1 MSVKVENLEKNMAK
15 LTVEVDNAEFLKAID
30 VAYKKNRNK
39 FNLPGFRKGKAP
51 KEMIMKMYGP
61 QVFFEDAL
69 NEILDKTYPEAA
81 KESGLEIV
89 SRPEIGVEQIGMDQN
104 VIYTATVAVK
114 PEVTLG
120 EYKGVTVEKAETT
133 VSAKEV
139 NEKLAAELEKNARV
153 VEVEREIKKDDIA
166 NIDFVG
172 SVDGVE
178 FEGGKG
184 EDYPLTIGSGTFI
197 PGFEDQLIGAKKGEK
212 LEVNVTFPESY
223 PNNPDLAGKPAVFDV
238 TVNKVSTMPEL
249 TDQWVKEHAEDMGSK
264 ASDVASFRVEQQ
276 ALLQAQVDYQY
287 NNTIQQDA
295 LQQIVDTSEITV
307 SDAMQK
313 YAEDYV
319 ISQEVSTAK
328 QYGHGL
334 ADMLNMY
341 GMSVDDFKEEIS
353 SYATDYAKQR
363 MVVAAIANEQGIKSS
378 DQLIDELAV
387 ELSGLAG
394 KELNKIQLIEQYGGD
409 AVKDEAVNK
418 AVLDYVQTQVKV
430 VETTETSAAA
440 TEAAAE
446 TTVADET
453 TAEAAEETTAA
464 QG

>member
-1 MSVKVENLEKNMAK
+1 MKKNRLILTAAVAVSVMALAACGSSNKTPEATTAAAEATEASASDTATASQLSADDPEIQALEATEVPELPKFSDMGTVKLCDLTGITVETSPK
-15 LTVEVDNAEFLKAID
+15 LTVDEDMVNSQID
-30 VAYKKNRNK
+30 YLRKNY
-39 FNLPGFRKGKAP
+39 LT
-51 KEMIMKMYGP
+51 ET
-61 QVFFEDAL
+61 ED
-69 NEILDKTYPEAA
+69 AA
-81 KESGLEIV
+81 KEG
-89 SRPEIGVEQIGMDQN
+89 D
-104 VIYTATVAVK
+104 TV
-114 PEVTLG
+114 
-120 EYKGVTVEKAETT
+120 
-133 VSAKEV
+133 
-139 NEKLAAELEKNARV
+139 
-153 VEVEREIKKDDIA
+153 

-172 SVDGVE
+172 KMNGEAFDG
-178 FEGGKG
+178 
-184 EDYPLTIGSGTFI
+184 GSGTGYDLVLGSGSFI
-197 PGFEDQLIGAKKGEK
+197 DGFEDQLIGAKKGEK

-328 QYGHGL
+328 QYGSSL

-440 TEAAAE
+440 TEAVAE

-453 TAEAAEETTAA
+453 TAEAAEETSAA

>member
-1 MSVKVENLEKNMAK
+1 MKKNRLILTAAVAVSVMALAACGSSNKTPEATTAAAEATEASASDTATASELSADDPEIQALEATEVPELPKLSDMGTVKLCDLTGITVETSPK
-15 LTVEVDNAEFLKAID
+15 LTVDEDMVNSQID
-30 VAYKKNRNK
+30 YLRKNY
-39 FNLPGFRKGKAP
+39 LT
-51 KEMIMKMYGP
+51 ET
-61 QVFFEDAL
+61 ED
-69 NEILDKTYPEAA
+69 AA
-81 KESGLEIV
+81 KEG
-89 SRPEIGVEQIGMDQN
+89 D
-104 VIYTATVAVK
+104 TV
-114 PEVTLG
+114 
-120 EYKGVTVEKAETT
+120 
-133 VSAKEV
+133 
-139 NEKLAAELEKNARV
+139 
-153 VEVEREIKKDDIA
+153 

-172 SVDGVE
+172 KMDGE
-178 FEGGKG
+178 AFDG
-184 EDYPLTIGSGTFI
+184 GSGTSYDLVLGSGSFI
-197 PGFEDQLIGAKKGEK
+197 DGFEDQLIGAKKGEK

-223 PNNPDLAGKPAVFDV
+223 PKNPDLAGKPAVFDV

-249 TDQWVKEHAEDMGSK
+249 TDQWVKDNAEDMGSK

-307 SDAMQK
+307 SDEMQK

-328 QYGHGL
+328 QYGYGL

-341 GMSVDDFKEEIS
+341 GMSVDDFKTEIAG
-353 SYATDYAKQR
+353 YATDYAKQR

-378 DQLIDELAV
+378 DTLIDELAA

-394 KELNKIQLIEQYGGD
+394 KEMNKIQLIEQYGGD
-409 AVKDEAVNK
+409 AVKEEAVNK

-440 TEAAAE
+440 TEAAEAE

-453 TAEAAEETTAA
+453 TEAAEETSAA

>member
-1 MSVKVENLEKNMAK
+1 MKKNRLILTAAVAVSVMALAACGSSNKTPEATTAAAAEATDASASDTATASQLSADDPEIQALEATEVPELPKFSDMGKVTLCDLTGITVETSPK
-15 LTVEVDNAEFLKAID
+15 LTVDEDMVNSQID
-30 VAYKKNRNK
+30 YLRKNY
-39 FNLPGFRKGKAP
+39 LT
-51 KEMIMKMYGP
+51 ET
-61 QVFFEDAL
+61 ED
-69 NEILDKTYPEAA
+69 AA
-81 KESGLEIV
+81 KEG
-89 SRPEIGVEQIGMDQN
+89 D
-104 VIYTATVAVK
+104 TV
-114 PEVTLG
+114 
-120 EYKGVTVEKAETT
+120 
-133 VSAKEV
+133 
-139 NEKLAAELEKNARV
+139 
-153 VEVEREIKKDDIA
+153 

-172 SVDGVE
+172 KMDGE
-178 FEGGKG
+178 TFDG
-184 EDYPLTIGSGTFI
+184 GSGTSYDLVLGSGSFI
-197 PGFEDQLIGAKKGEK
+197 DGFEDQLIGAKKGEK

-249 TDQWVKEHAEDMGSK
+249 TDQWVKDNAEDMGSK

-313 YAEDYV
+313 YAAGYV

-328 QYGHGL
+328 QYGYGL

-353 SYATDYAKQR
+353 GYATDYAKQR

-378 DQLIDELAV
+378 DALIDELAA

-409 AVKDEAVNK
+409 AVKEEAVNK

-430 VETTETSAAA
+430 VETTETSAA
-440 TEAAAE
+440 
-446 TTVADET
+446 
-453 TAEAAEETTAA
+453 

>member
-1 MSVKVENLEKNMAK
+1 MKKNRLILTAAVAVSVMALAACGSSNKTPEATTAAAAEATDASASDTATASQLSADDPEIQALEATEVPELPKFSDMGTVKLCDLSSITVETSPK
-15 LTVEVDNAEFLKAID
+15 LTVDEDMVNSQID
-30 VAYKKNRNK
+30 YLRKNY
-39 FNLPGFRKGKAP
+39 LT
-51 KEMIMKMYGP
+51 ET
-61 QVFFEDAL
+61 ED
-69 NEILDKTYPEAA
+69 AA
-81 KESGLEIV
+81 KEG
-89 SRPEIGVEQIGMDQN
+89 D
-104 VIYTATVAVK
+104 TV
-114 PEVTLG
+114 
-120 EYKGVTVEKAETT
+120 
-133 VSAKEV
+133 
-139 NEKLAAELEKNARV
+139 
-153 VEVEREIKKDDIA
+153 

-172 SVDGVE
+172 KMNGEAFDG
-178 FEGGKG
+178 
-184 EDYPLTIGSGTFI
+184 GSGTGYDLVLGSGSFI
-197 PGFEDQLIGAKKGEK
+197 DGFEDQLIGAKKGEK

-440 TEAAAE
+440 
-446 TTVADET
+446 
-453 TAEAAEETTAA
+453 EETTAA

>member
-1 MSVKVENLEKNMAK
+1 MKKNRLILTAAVAVSVMALAACGSSNKTPEATTAAAEATEASASDTATASQLSADDPEIQALEATEVPELPKFGDMGAVKLCDLTGITVETSPK
-15 LTVEVDNAEFLKAID
+15 LTVDEDMVNSQID
-30 VAYKKNRNK
+30 YLRKNY
-39 FNLPGFRKGKAP
+39 LT
-51 KEMIMKMYGP
+51 ET
-61 QVFFEDAL
+61 ED
-69 NEILDKTYPEAA
+69 AA
-81 KESGLEIV
+81 KEG
-89 SRPEIGVEQIGMDQN
+89 D
-104 VIYTATVAVK
+104 TV
-114 PEVTLG
+114 
-120 EYKGVTVEKAETT
+120 
-133 VSAKEV
+133 
-139 NEKLAAELEKNARV
+139 
-153 VEVEREIKKDDIA
+153 

-172 SVDGVE
+172 KMNGEAFDG
-178 FEGGKG
+178 
-184 EDYPLTIGSGTFI
+184 GSGTGYDLVLGSGSFI
-197 PGFEDQLIGAKKGEK
+197 DGFEDQLIGAKKGEK

-328 QYGHGL
+328 QYGRGL

-453 TAEAAEETTAA
+453 TAEAAEETSAA

>member
-1 MSVKVENLEKNMAK
+1 MKKNRLILTAAVAVSVMALAACGSSNKTPEATTAAAEATEASASDTATASQLSADDPEIQALEATEVPELPKFSDMGTVKLCDLTGITVETSPK
-15 LTVEVDNAEFLKAID
+15 LTVDEDMVNSQID
-30 VAYKKNRNK
+30 YLRKNY
-39 FNLPGFRKGKAP
+39 LT
-51 KEMIMKMYGP
+51 ET
-61 QVFFEDAL
+61 ED
-69 NEILDKTYPEAA
+69 AA
-81 KESGLEIV
+81 KEG
-89 SRPEIGVEQIGMDQN
+89 D
-104 VIYTATVAVK
+104 TV
-114 PEVTLG
+114 
-120 EYKGVTVEKAETT
+120 
-133 VSAKEV
+133 
-139 NEKLAAELEKNARV
+139 
-153 VEVEREIKKDDIA
+153 

-172 SVDGVE
+172 KMDGE
-178 FEGGKG
+178 AFDG
-184 EDYPLTIGSGTFI
+184 GSGTGYDLVLGSGSFI
-197 PGFEDQLIGAKKGEK
+197 DGFEDQLIGAKKGEK

-446 TTVADET
+446 TTVADES

>member
-1 MSVKVENLEKNMAK
+1 MKKNRLILTAAVAVSVMALAACGSSNKTPEATTAAAAEATDASASDTATASQLSADDPEIQALEATEVPELPKFSDMGTVKLCDLTGITVETSPK
-15 LTVEVDNAEFLKAID
+15 LTVDEDMVNSQID
-30 VAYKKNRNK
+30 YLRKNY
-39 FNLPGFRKGKAP
+39 LT
-51 KEMIMKMYGP
+51 ET
-61 QVFFEDAL
+61 ED
-69 NEILDKTYPEAA
+69 AA
-81 KESGLEIV
+81 KEG
-89 SRPEIGVEQIGMDQN
+89 D
-104 VIYTATVAVK
+104 TV
-114 PEVTLG
+114 
-120 EYKGVTVEKAETT
+120 
-133 VSAKEV
+133 
-139 NEKLAAELEKNARV
+139 
-153 VEVEREIKKDDIA
+153 

-172 SVDGVE
+172 KMNGEAFDG
-178 FEGGKG
+178 
-184 EDYPLTIGSGTFI
+184 GSGTGYDLVLGSGNFI
-197 PGFEDQLIGAKKGEK
+197 DSFEDQLIGAKKGEK

-249 TDQWVKEHAEDMGSK
+249 TDQWVKEHAADMGSK

-295 LQQIVDTSEITV
+295 LQQIVDASEFTV

-409 AVKDEAVNK
+409 SVKEEAVNK

-440 TEAAAE
+440 TEAVAE

>member
-1 MSVKVENLEKNMAK
+1 MKKNRLILTAAVAVSVMALAACGSSNKTPEATTAAAEATEASASDTATASQLSADDPEIQALEATEVPELPKFSDMGTVKLCDLTGITVETSPK
-15 LTVEVDNAEFLKAID
+15 LTVDEDMVNSQID
-30 VAYKKNRNK
+30 YLRKNY
-39 FNLPGFRKGKAP
+39 LT
-51 KEMIMKMYGP
+51 ET
-61 QVFFEDAL
+61 ED
-69 NEILDKTYPEAA
+69 AA
-81 KESGLEIV
+81 KEG
-89 SRPEIGVEQIGMDQN
+89 D
-104 VIYTATVAVK
+104 TV
-114 PEVTLG
+114 
-120 EYKGVTVEKAETT
+120 
-133 VSAKEV
+133 
-139 NEKLAAELEKNARV
+139 
-153 VEVEREIKKDDIA
+153 

-172 SVDGVE
+172 KMDGE
-178 FEGGKG
+178 AFDG
-184 EDYPLTIGSGTFI
+184 GSGTGYDLVLGSGSFI
-197 PGFEDQLIGAKKGEK
+197 DGFEDQLIGAKKGEK

-328 QYGHGL
+328 QYGRGL

-430 VETTETSAAA
+430 VETTETSAAV
-440 TEAAAE
+440 TEAVEE
-446 TTVADET
+446 TTAAVDES
-453 TAEAAEETTAA
+453 TAEAAEETSAA

>member
-1 MSVKVENLEKNMAK
+1 MKKNRLILTAAVAVSVMALVACGSSNKTPEATTAAAEATEASASDTATASQLSADDPEIQALEATEVPELPKFSDMGTVKLCDLSSITVETSPK
-15 LTVEVDNAEFLKAID
+15 LTVDEDMVNSQID
-30 VAYKKNRNK
+30 YLRKNY
-39 FNLPGFRKGKAP
+39 LT
-51 KEMIMKMYGP
+51 ET
-61 QVFFEDAL
+61 ED
-69 NEILDKTYPEAA
+69 AA
-81 KESGLEIV
+81 KEG
-89 SRPEIGVEQIGMDQN
+89 D
-104 VIYTATVAVK
+104 TV
-114 PEVTLG
+114 
-120 EYKGVTVEKAETT
+120 
-133 VSAKEV
+133 
-139 NEKLAAELEKNARV
+139 
-153 VEVEREIKKDDIA
+153 

-172 SVDGVE
+172 KMNGEAFDG
-178 FEGGKG
+178 
-184 EDYPLTIGSGTFI
+184 GSGTGYDLVLGSGSFI
-197 PGFEDQLIGAKKGEK
+197 DGFEDQLIGAKKGEK

-440 TEAAAE
+440 TEDAAE

>member
-166 NIDFVG
+166 TIDFVG

-197 PGFEDQLIGAKKGEK
+197 PGFEDQLIGHKAGETVDVK
-212 LEVNVTFPESY
+212 VTFPENY
-223 PNNPDLAGKPAVFDV
+223 GAKDLAGKEALFV
-238 TVNKVSTMPEL
+238 TTIKT
-249 TDQWVKEHAEDMGSK
+249 VKEKQVPAADDEF
-264 ASDVASFRVEQQ
+264 AS
-276 ALLQAQVDYQY
+276 
-287 NNTIQQDA
+287 
-295 LQQIVDTSEITV
+295 
-307 SDAMQK
+307 
-313 YAEDYV
+313 
-319 ISQEVSTAK
+319 EVSEFDTLDEYK
-328 QYGHGL
+328 KDL
-334 ADMLNMY
+334 KKTL
-341 GMSVDDFKEEIS
+341 KEEKEKA
-353 SYATDYAKQR
+353 ATTTNER
-363 MVVAAIANEQGIKSS
+363 NVIA
-378 DQLIDELAV
+378 
-387 ELSGLAG
+387 
-394 KELNKIQLIEQYGGD
+394 
-409 AVKDEAVNK
+409 
-418 AVLDYVQTQVKV
+418 KV
-430 VETTETSAAA
+430 VENASVEIPAPMLEAQLDNMLYDYQTRLAQQGIPMDQYLKITGQTVEQIKDQMKESAEKNLKTSLVI
-440 TEAAAE
+440 EAIME
-446 TTVADET
+446 KENITVADERVDEEFKKIAEQYKMEYDDLKKT
-453 TAEAAEETTAA
+453 VSEEQKESMKREIAFQETIDMLVAEANLVKAEKKSKKAA
-464 QG
+464 EDEEKTEE

>member
-166 NIDFVG
+166 TIDFVG

-197 PGFEDQLIGAKKGEK
+197 PGFEDQLIGHKAGETVDVK
-212 LEVNVTFPESY
+212 ATFPENY
-223 PNNPDLAGKPAVFDV
+223 GAKDLAGKEALFV
-238 TVNKVSTMPEL
+238 TTIKA
-249 TDQWVKEHAEDMGSK
+249 VKEKQVPAADDEF
-264 ASDVASFRVEQQ
+264 AS
-276 ALLQAQVDYQY
+276 
-287 NNTIQQDA
+287 
-295 LQQIVDTSEITV
+295 
-307 SDAMQK
+307 
-313 YAEDYV
+313 
-319 ISQEVSTAK
+319 EVSEFDTLDEYK
-328 QYGHGL
+328 KDL
-334 ADMLNMY
+334 KKTL
-341 GMSVDDFKEEIS
+341 KEEKEKA
-353 SYATDYAKQR
+353 ATTTNER
-363 MVVAAIANEQGIKSS
+363 NVIA
-378 DQLIDELAV
+378 
-387 ELSGLAG
+387 
-394 KELNKIQLIEQYGGD
+394 
-409 AVKDEAVNK
+409 
-418 AVLDYVQTQVKV
+418 KV
-430 VETTETSAAA
+430 VENASVEIPAPMLEAQLDNMLYDYQTRLAQQGIPMDQYLQITGQTVEQIKDQMKESAEKNLKTSLVI
-440 TEAAAE
+440 EAIME
-446 TTVADET
+446 KENITVADERVDEEFKKIAEQYKMEYDDLKKT
-453 TAEAAEETTAA
+453 VSEEQKESMKREIAFQETIDMLVAEANLVKAEKKSKKAA
-464 QG
+464 EDEEKTEE

>member
-1 MSVKVENLEKNMAK
+1 MKKNRLILTAAVAVSVMALTACGSSNKTPEATTAAAAEATDASASDAATASQLSADDPEIQALEATEVPELPKLSDMGTVKLCDLTGITVETSPK
-15 LTVEVDNAEFLKAID
+15 LTVDEDMVNSQID
-30 VAYKKNRNK
+30 YLRKNY
-39 FNLPGFRKGKAP
+39 LT
-51 KEMIMKMYGP
+51 ET
-61 QVFFEDAL
+61 ED
-69 NEILDKTYPEAA
+69 AA
-81 KESGLEIV
+81 KEG
-89 SRPEIGVEQIGMDQN
+89 D
-104 VIYTATVAVK
+104 TV
-114 PEVTLG
+114 
-120 EYKGVTVEKAETT
+120 
-133 VSAKEV
+133 
-139 NEKLAAELEKNARV
+139 
-153 VEVEREIKKDDIA
+153 

-172 SVDGVE
+172 
-178 FEGGKG
+178 KMNG
-184 EDYPLTIGSGTFI
+184 EAFNGGSGTGYDLVLGSGSFI
-197 PGFEDQLIGAKKGEK
+197 DGFEDQLIGAKKGEK

-307 SDAMQK
+307 SDAMQT

-319 ISQEVSTAK
+319 ISQEVSTAE

-440 TEAAAE
+440 TEAVE
-446 TTVADET
+446 ET
-453 TAEAAEETTAA
+453 TAAADESTAEATEETTAA

>member
-15 LTVEVDNAEFLKAID
+15 LTVEVENAEFLKAID

-197 PGFEDQLIGAKKGEK
+197 PGFEDQLIGHKAGETVDVK
-212 LEVNVTFPESY
+212 VTFPENY
-223 PNNPDLAGKPAVFDV
+223 GAKDLAGKEALFV
-238 TVNKVSTMPEL
+238 TTIKT
-249 TDQWVKEHAEDMGSK
+249 VKEKQVPAADDEF
-264 ASDVASFRVEQQ
+264 AS
-276 ALLQAQVDYQY
+276 
-287 NNTIQQDA
+287 
-295 LQQIVDTSEITV
+295 
-307 SDAMQK
+307 
-313 YAEDYV
+313 
-319 ISQEVSTAK
+319 EVSEFDTLDEYK
-328 QYGHGL
+328 KDL
-334 ADMLNMY
+334 KKTL
-341 GMSVDDFKEEIS
+341 KEEKEKA
-353 SYATDYAKQR
+353 ATTTNER
-363 MVVAAIANEQGIKSS
+363 NVIA
-378 DQLIDELAV
+378 
-387 ELSGLAG
+387 
-394 KELNKIQLIEQYGGD
+394 
-409 AVKDEAVNK
+409 
-418 AVLDYVQTQVKV
+418 KV
-430 VETTETSAAA
+430 VENASVEIPAPMLEAQLDNMLYDYQTRLAQQGIPMDQYLKITGQTVEQIKDQMKESAEKNLKTSLVIEAIMEKENITVAEERVDEEFKKIAEQYKMEYDDLKKTVSEEQKESMKREIAFQETIDMLVA
-440 TEAAAE
+440 EANLVKAEKKSKKAAE
-446 TTVADET
+446 DEEKT
-453 TAEAAEETTAA
+453 EE
-464 QG
+464 

>member
-1 MSVKVENLEKNMAK
+1 MKKNRLILTAAVAVSVMALAACGSSNKTPEATTAAAAEATDASASDTATASQLSADDPEIQALEATEVPELPKFSDMGTVKLCDLTGITVETSPK
-15 LTVEVDNAEFLKAID
+15 LTVDEDMVNSQID
-30 VAYKKNRNK
+30 YLRKNY
-39 FNLPGFRKGKAP
+39 LT
-51 KEMIMKMYGP
+51 ET
-61 QVFFEDAL
+61 ED
-69 NEILDKTYPEAA
+69 AA
-81 KESGLEIV
+81 KEG
-89 SRPEIGVEQIGMDQN
+89 D
-104 VIYTATVAVK
+104 TV
-114 PEVTLG
+114 
-120 EYKGVTVEKAETT
+120 
-133 VSAKEV
+133 
-139 NEKLAAELEKNARV
+139 
-153 VEVEREIKKDDIA
+153 

-172 SVDGVE
+172 KMNGEAFDG
-178 FEGGKG
+178 
-184 EDYPLTIGSGTFI
+184 GSGTGYDLVLGSGSFI
-197 PGFEDQLIGAKKGEK
+197 DGFEDQLIGAKKGEK

-295 LQQIVDTSEITV
+295 LQQIVDTSEFTV

-363 MVVAAIANEQGIKSS
+363 MVVAAIANEQGIKSN
-378 DQLIDELAV
+378 DQLIDELAA

-409 AVKDEAVNK
+409 SVKEEAVNK

-446 TTVADET
+446 TTVADES

>member
-1 MSVKVENLEKNMAK
+1 MKKNRLILTAAVAVSVMALAACGSSNKTPEATTAAAEATEASASDTATASQLSADDPEIQALEATEVPELPKFSDMGTVKLCDLTGITVETSPK
-15 LTVEVDNAEFLKAID
+15 LTVDEDMVNSQID
-30 VAYKKNRNK
+30 YLRKNY
-39 FNLPGFRKGKAP
+39 LT
-51 KEMIMKMYGP
+51 ET
-61 QVFFEDAL
+61 ED
-69 NEILDKTYPEAA
+69 AA
-81 KESGLEIV
+81 KEG
-89 SRPEIGVEQIGMDQN
+89 D
-104 VIYTATVAVK
+104 TV
-114 PEVTLG
+114 
-120 EYKGVTVEKAETT
+120 
-133 VSAKEV
+133 
-139 NEKLAAELEKNARV
+139 
-153 VEVEREIKKDDIA
+153 

-172 SVDGVE
+172 KMNGEAFDG
-178 FEGGKG
+178 
-184 EDYPLTIGSGTFI
+184 GSGTGYDLVLGSGSFI
-197 PGFEDQLIGAKKGEK
+197 DGFEDQLIGAKKGEK

-446 TTVADET
+446 TTVADES

>member
-1 MSVKVENLEKNMAK
+1 MKKNRLILTAAVAVSVMALAACGSSNKTPEATTAAAEATEASASDTATASQLSADDPEIQALEATEVPELPKFSDMGTVKLCDLSSITVETSPK
-15 LTVEVDNAEFLKAID
+15 LTVDEDMVNSQID
-30 VAYKKNRNK
+30 YLRKKY
-39 FNLPGFRKGKAP
+39 LT
-51 KEMIMKMYGP
+51 ES
-61 QVFFEDAL
+61 ED
-69 NEILDKTYPEAA
+69 AA
-81 KESGLEIV
+81 KEG
-89 SRPEIGVEQIGMDQN
+89 D
-104 VIYTATVAVK
+104 TV
-114 PEVTLG
+114 
-120 EYKGVTVEKAETT
+120 
-133 VSAKEV
+133 
-139 NEKLAAELEKNARV
+139 
-153 VEVEREIKKDDIA
+153 

-172 SVDGVE
+172 KMNGEAFDG
-178 FEGGKG
+178 
-184 EDYPLTIGSGTFI
+184 GSGTSYDLVLGSGSFI
-197 PGFEDQLIGAKKGEK
+197 DGFEDQLIGAKKGEK

-328 QYGHGL
+328 QYGRGL

-453 TAEAAEETTAA
+453 TAEAAEETSAA

>member
-1 MSVKVENLEKNMAK
+1 MKKNRLILTAAVAVSVMALAACGSSNKTPEATAAAAEATDASASDTATASQLSADDPEIQALEATEVPELPKFSDMGTVKLCDLTGITVETSPK
-15 LTVEVDNAEFLKAID
+15 LTVDEDMVNSQID
-30 VAYKKNRNK
+30 YLRKNY
-39 FNLPGFRKGKAP
+39 LT
-51 KEMIMKMYGP
+51 ET
-61 QVFFEDAL
+61 ED
-69 NEILDKTYPEAA
+69 AA
-81 KESGLEIV
+81 KEG
-89 SRPEIGVEQIGMDQN
+89 D
-104 VIYTATVAVK
+104 TV
-114 PEVTLG
+114 
-120 EYKGVTVEKAETT
+120 
-133 VSAKEV
+133 
-139 NEKLAAELEKNARV
+139 
-153 VEVEREIKKDDIA
+153 

-172 SVDGVE
+172 KMNGEAFDG
-178 FEGGKG
+178 
-184 EDYPLTIGSGTFI
+184 GSGTGYDLVLGSGSFI
-197 PGFEDQLIGAKKGEK
+197 DGFEDQLIGAKKGEK

-328 QYGHGL
+328 QYGSSL

-430 VETTETSAAA
+430 VETTETSAAV
-440 TEAAAE
+440 TEAVEE
-446 TTVADET
+446 TTAAVDES
-453 TAEAAEETTAA
+453 TAEAAEETSAA

>member
-1 MSVKVENLEKNMAK
+1 MKKNRLILTAAVAVSVMALAACGSSNKTPEATTAAAAEATDASVSDTATASQLSADDPEIQALEATEVPELPKFSDMGTVKLCDLTGITVETSPK
-15 LTVEVDNAEFLKAID
+15 LTVDEDMVNSQID
-30 VAYKKNRNK
+30 YLRKNY
-39 FNLPGFRKGKAP
+39 LT
-51 KEMIMKMYGP
+51 ET
-61 QVFFEDAL
+61 ED
-69 NEILDKTYPEAA
+69 AA
-81 KESGLEIV
+81 KEG
-89 SRPEIGVEQIGMDQN
+89 D
-104 VIYTATVAVK
+104 TV
-114 PEVTLG
+114 
-120 EYKGVTVEKAETT
+120 
-133 VSAKEV
+133 
-139 NEKLAAELEKNARV
+139 
-153 VEVEREIKKDDIA
+153 

-172 SVDGVE
+172 KMNGEAFDG
-178 FEGGKG
+178 
-184 EDYPLTIGSGTFI
+184 GSGTGYDLVLGSGSFI
-197 PGFEDQLIGAKKGEK
+197 DGFEDQLIGAKKGEK

-440 TEAAAE
+440 TEAVE
-446 TTVADET
+446 ET
-453 TAEAAEETTAA
+453 TAAADESTAEATEETTAA

>member
-120 EYKGVTVEKAETT
+120 EYKGVTLEKAETT

-153 VEVEREIKKDDIA
+153 VEVDREIKKDDIA

-197 PGFEDQLIGAKKGEK
+197 PGFEDQLIGHKAGETVDVK
-212 LEVNVTFPESY
+212 VTFPENY
-223 PNNPDLAGKPAVFDV
+223 GAKDLAGKEALFV
-238 TVNKVSTMPEL
+238 TTIKT
-249 TDQWVKEHAEDMGSK
+249 VKEKQVPAADDEF
-264 ASDVASFRVEQQ
+264 AS
-276 ALLQAQVDYQY
+276 
-287 NNTIQQDA
+287 
-295 LQQIVDTSEITV
+295 
-307 SDAMQK
+307 
-313 YAEDYV
+313 
-319 ISQEVSTAK
+319 EVSEFDTLDEYK
-328 QYGHGL
+328 KDL
-334 ADMLNMY
+334 KKTL
-341 GMSVDDFKEEIS
+341 KEEKEKA
-353 SYATDYAKQR
+353 ATTTNER
-363 MVVAAIANEQGIKSS
+363 NVIA
-378 DQLIDELAV
+378 
-387 ELSGLAG
+387 
-394 KELNKIQLIEQYGGD
+394 
-409 AVKDEAVNK
+409 
-418 AVLDYVQTQVKV
+418 KV
-430 VETTETSAAA
+430 VENASVEIPAPMLEAQLDNMLYDYQTRLAQQGIPMDQYLKITGQTVEQIKDQMKESAEKNLKTSLVIEAIMEKENITVAEERVDEEFKKIAEQYKMEYDDLKKTVSEEQKESMKREIAFQETIDMLVA
-440 TEAAAE
+440 EANLVKAEKKSKKAAE
-446 TTVADET
+446 DEEKT
-453 TAEAAEETTAA
+453 EE
-464 QG
+464 

>member
-1 MSVKVENLEKNMAK
+1 MKKNRLILTAAVAVSVMALAACGSSNKTPEATTAAAEATEASASDTATASQLSADDPEIQALEATEVPELPKFSDMGTVKLCDLSSITVETSPK
-15 LTVEVDNAEFLKAID
+15 LTVDEDMVNSQID
-30 VAYKKNRNK
+30 YLRKNY
-39 FNLPGFRKGKAP
+39 LT
-51 KEMIMKMYGP
+51 ET
-61 QVFFEDAL
+61 ED
-69 NEILDKTYPEAA
+69 AA
-81 KESGLEIV
+81 KEG
-89 SRPEIGVEQIGMDQN
+89 D
-104 VIYTATVAVK
+104 TV
-114 PEVTLG
+114 
-120 EYKGVTVEKAETT
+120 
-133 VSAKEV
+133 
-139 NEKLAAELEKNARV
+139 
-153 VEVEREIKKDDIA
+153 

-172 SVDGVE
+172 KMDGE
-178 FEGGKG
+178 AFNG
-184 EDYPLTIGSGTFI
+184 GSGTGYDLVLGSGSFI
-197 PGFEDQLIGAKKGEK
+197 DGFEDQLIGAKKGEK

-328 QYGHGL
+328 QYGSSL

-430 VETTETSAAA
+430 VETT
-440 TEAAAE
+440 
-446 TTVADET
+446 
-453 TAEAAEETTAA
+453 AA

>member
-1 MSVKVENLEKNMAK
+1 MKKNRLILTAAVAVSVMALAACGSSNKTPEATTAAAAEATDASASDTATASQLSADDPEIQALEATEVPELPKFSDMGKVTLCDLTGITVETSPK
-15 LTVEVDNAEFLKAID
+15 LTVDEDMVNSQID
-30 VAYKKNRNK
+30 YLRKNY
-39 FNLPGFRKGKAP
+39 LT
-51 KEMIMKMYGP
+51 ET
-61 QVFFEDAL
+61 ED
-69 NEILDKTYPEAA
+69 AA
-81 KESGLEIV
+81 KEG
-89 SRPEIGVEQIGMDQN
+89 D
-104 VIYTATVAVK
+104 TV
-114 PEVTLG
+114 
-120 EYKGVTVEKAETT
+120 
-133 VSAKEV
+133 
-139 NEKLAAELEKNARV
+139 
-153 VEVEREIKKDDIA
+153 

-172 SVDGVE
+172 KMDGE
-178 FEGGKG
+178 AFDG
-184 EDYPLTIGSGTFI
+184 GSGTSYDLVLGSGSFI
-197 PGFEDQLIGAKKGEK
+197 DGFEDQLIGARKGEK

-249 TDQWVKEHAEDMGSK
+249 TDQWVKDNAEDMGSK

-307 SDAMQK
+307 SDEMQT

-328 QYGHGL
+328 QYGYGL
-334 ADMLNMY
+334 SDMLNMY

-353 SYATDYAKQR
+353 GYATDYAKQR
-363 MVVAAIANEQGIKSS
+363 MVVAAIANEQGIKSN
-378 DQLIDELAV
+378 DQLIDELAA

-409 AVKDEAVNK
+409 AVKEEAVNK

-430 VETTETSAAA
+430 VETTETSAA
-440 TEAAAE
+440 
-446 TTVADET
+446 
-453 TAEAAEETTAA
+453 

>member
-197 PGFEDQLIGAKKGEK
+197 PGFEDQLIGHKAGETVDVK
-212 LEVNVTFPESY
+212 VTFPENY
-223 PNNPDLAGKPAVFDV
+223 GAKDLAGKEALFV
-238 TVNKVSTMPEL
+238 TTIKT
-249 TDQWVKEHAEDMGSK
+249 VKEKQVPAADDEF
-264 ASDVASFRVEQQ
+264 ASEV
-276 ALLQAQVDYQY
+276 
-287 NNTIQQDA
+287 
-295 LQQIVDTSEITV
+295 SEIDTL
-307 SDAMQK
+307 DEYK
-313 YAEDYV
+313 KDLKK
-319 ISQEVSTAK
+319 T
-328 QYGHGL
+328 L
-334 ADMLNMY
+334 
-341 GMSVDDFKEEIS
+341 KEEKEKA
-353 SYATDYAKQR
+353 ATTTNER
-363 MVVAAIANEQGIKSS
+363 NVIA
-378 DQLIDELAV
+378 
-387 ELSGLAG
+387 
-394 KELNKIQLIEQYGGD
+394 
-409 AVKDEAVNK
+409 
-418 AVLDYVQTQVKV
+418 KV
-430 VETTETSAAA
+430 VENASVEIPAPMLEAQLDNMLYDYQTRLAQQGIPMDQYLKITGQTVEQIKDQMKESAEKNLKTSLVI
-440 TEAAAE
+440 EAIME
-446 TTVADET
+446 KENITVADERVDEEFKKIAEQYKMEYDELKKT
-453 TAEAAEETTAA
+453 VSEEQKESMKREIAFQETIDMLVAEANLVKAEKKSKKAA
-464 QG
+464 EDEEKTEE

>member
-1 MSVKVENLEKNMAK
+1 MKKNRLILTAAVAVSVMALAACGSSNKTPEATTAAAEATEASASDTATASQLSADDPEIQALEATEVPELPKFSDMGTVKLCDLSSITVETSPK
-15 LTVEVDNAEFLKAID
+15 LTVDEDMVNSQID
-30 VAYKKNRNK
+30 YLRKNY
-39 FNLPGFRKGKAP
+39 LT
-51 KEMIMKMYGP
+51 ET
-61 QVFFEDAL
+61 ED
-69 NEILDKTYPEAA
+69 AA
-81 KESGLEIV
+81 KEG
-89 SRPEIGVEQIGMDQN
+89 D
-104 VIYTATVAVK
+104 TV
-114 PEVTLG
+114 
-120 EYKGVTVEKAETT
+120 
-133 VSAKEV
+133 
-139 NEKLAAELEKNARV
+139 
-153 VEVEREIKKDDIA
+153 

-172 SVDGVE
+172 KMNGEAFDG
-178 FEGGKG
+178 
-184 EDYPLTIGSGTFI
+184 GSGTGYDLVLGSGSFI
-197 PGFEDQLIGAKKGEK
+197 DGFEDQLIGAKKGEK

-223 PNNPDLAGKPAVFDV
+223 PNNPDLAGKPEVFDV

-353 SYATDYAKQR
+353 SYSTDYAKQR

-409 AVKDEAVNK
+409 AVKEEAVNK

-430 VETTETSAAA
+430 VETTETSAS
-440 TEAAAE
+440 
-446 TTVADET
+446 
-453 TAEAAEETTAA
+453 

>member
-1 MSVKVENLEKNMAK
+1 MKKNRLILTAAVAVSVMALAACGSSNKTPEATTAAAAEATDASASDIATASQLSADDPEIQALEATEVPELPKFSDMGTVKLCDLTGITVETSPK
-15 LTVEVDNAEFLKAID
+15 LTVDEDMVNSQID
-30 VAYKKNRNK
+30 YLRKNY
-39 FNLPGFRKGKAP
+39 LT
-51 KEMIMKMYGP
+51 ET
-61 QVFFEDAL
+61 ED
-69 NEILDKTYPEAA
+69 AA
-81 KESGLEIV
+81 KEG
-89 SRPEIGVEQIGMDQN
+89 D
-104 VIYTATVAVK
+104 TV
-114 PEVTLG
+114 
-120 EYKGVTVEKAETT
+120 
-133 VSAKEV
+133 
-139 NEKLAAELEKNARV
+139 
-153 VEVEREIKKDDIA
+153 

-172 SVDGVE
+172 KMDGE
-178 FEGGKG
+178 AFDG
-184 EDYPLTIGSGTFI
+184 GSGTSYDLVLGSGSFI
-197 PGFEDQLIGAKKGEK
+197 DGFEDQLIGAKKGEK

-223 PNNPDLAGKPAVFDV
+223 PSNPDLAGKPAVFDV

-295 LQQIVDTSEITV
+295 LQQIVDTSEFTV
-307 SDAMQK
+307 SDVMQK

-319 ISQEVSTAK
+319 ISQEVSMAK
-328 QYGHGL
+328 QYGYGL

-409 AVKDEAVNK
+409 SVKEEAVNK

-440 TEAAAE
+440 TEAAEE
-446 TTVADET
+446 TTAAES

>member
-1 MSVKVENLEKNMAK
+1 MKKNRLILTAAVAVSVMALAACGSSNKTPEATTAAAAEATDASASDTATASQLSADDPKIQALEATEVPELPKFSDMGTVKLCDLTGITVETSPK
-15 LTVEVDNAEFLKAID
+15 LTVDEDMVNSQID
-30 VAYKKNRNK
+30 YLRKNY
-39 FNLPGFRKGKAP
+39 LT
-51 KEMIMKMYGP
+51 ET
-61 QVFFEDAL
+61 ED
-69 NEILDKTYPEAA
+69 AA
-81 KESGLEIV
+81 KEG
-89 SRPEIGVEQIGMDQN
+89 D
-104 VIYTATVAVK
+104 TV
-114 PEVTLG
+114 
-120 EYKGVTVEKAETT
+120 
-133 VSAKEV
+133 
-139 NEKLAAELEKNARV
+139 
-153 VEVEREIKKDDIA
+153 

-172 SVDGVE
+172 KMDGE
-178 FEGGKG
+178 AFDG
-184 EDYPLTIGSGTFI
+184 GSGTSYDLVLGSGSFI
-197 PGFEDQLIGAKKGEK
+197 DGFEDQLIGAKKGEK

-249 TDQWVKEHAEDMGSK
+249 TDQWVKDHAEDMGSK

-295 LQQIVDTSEITV
+295 LQQIVDTSEFTV

-328 QYGHGL
+328 QYGYGL

-341 GMSVDDFKEEIS
+341 GMSVDDFKTEIAG
-353 SYATDYAKQR
+353 YATDYAKQR

-378 DQLIDELAV
+378 DALIDELAA

-394 KELNKIQLIEQYGGD
+394 KEMNKIQLIEQYGGD
-409 AVKDEAVNK
+409 AVKEEAVNK

-430 VETTETSAAA
+430 VETTETSAA
-440 TEAAAE
+440 
-446 TTVADET
+446 
-453 TAEAAEETTAA
+453 

>member
-197 PGFEDQLIGAKKGEK
+197 PGFEDQLIGHKAGETVDVK
-212 LEVNVTFPESY
+212 VTFPENY
-223 PNNPDLAGKPAVFDV
+223 GAKDLAGKEALFV
-238 TVNKVSTMPEL
+238 TTIKT
-249 TDQWVKEHAEDMGSK
+249 VKEKQVPAADDEF
-264 ASDVASFRVEQQ
+264 AS
-276 ALLQAQVDYQY
+276 
-287 NNTIQQDA
+287 
-295 LQQIVDTSEITV
+295 
-307 SDAMQK
+307 
-313 YAEDYV
+313 
-319 ISQEVSTAK
+319 EVSEFDTLDEYK
-328 QYGHGL
+328 KDL
-334 ADMLNMY
+334 KKTL
-341 GMSVDDFKEEIS
+341 KEEKEKA
-353 SYATDYAKQR
+353 ATTTNER
-363 MVVAAIANEQGIKSS
+363 NVIA
-378 DQLIDELAV
+378 
-387 ELSGLAG
+387 
-394 KELNKIQLIEQYGGD
+394 
-409 AVKDEAVNK
+409 
-418 AVLDYVQTQVKV
+418 KV
-430 VETTETSAAA
+430 VENASVEIPAPMLEAQLDNMLYDYQTRLAQQGIPMDQYLKITGQTVEQIKDQMKESAEKNLKTSLVIEAIMEKENITVAEERVDEEFKKIAEQYKMEYDELKKTVSEEQKESMKREIAFQETIDMLVA
-440 TEAAAE
+440 EANLVKAEKKSKKAAE
-446 TTVADET
+446 DEEKT
-453 TAEAAEETTAA
+453 EE
-464 QG
+464 

>member
-69 NEILDKTYPEAA
+69 NEILDKTYPEAV

-166 NIDFVG
+166 TIDFVG

-197 PGFEDQLIGAKKGEK
+197 PGFEDQLIGHKAGETVDVK
-212 LEVNVTFPESY
+212 VTFPENY
-223 PNNPDLAGKPAVFDV
+223 GAKDLAGKEALFV
-238 TVNKVSTMPEL
+238 TTIKA
-249 TDQWVKEHAEDMGSK
+249 VKEKQVPAADDEF
-264 ASDVASFRVEQQ
+264 AS
-276 ALLQAQVDYQY
+276 
-287 NNTIQQDA
+287 
-295 LQQIVDTSEITV
+295 
-307 SDAMQK
+307 
-313 YAEDYV
+313 
-319 ISQEVSTAK
+319 EVSEFDTLDEYK
-328 QYGHGL
+328 KDL
-334 ADMLNMY
+334 KKTL
-341 GMSVDDFKEEIS
+341 KEEKEKA
-353 SYATDYAKQR
+353 ATTTNER
-363 MVVAAIANEQGIKSS
+363 NVIA
-378 DQLIDELAV
+378 
-387 ELSGLAG
+387 
-394 KELNKIQLIEQYGGD
+394 
-409 AVKDEAVNK
+409 
-418 AVLDYVQTQVKV
+418 KV
-430 VETTETSAAA
+430 VENASVEIPAPMLEAQLDNMLYDYQTRLAQQGIPMDQYLQITGQTVEQIKEQMKESAEKNLKTSLVI
-440 TEAAAE
+440 EAIME
-446 TTVADET
+446 KENITVADERVDEEFKKIAEQYKMEYDDLKKT
-453 TAEAAEETTAA
+453 VSEEQKESMKREIAFQETIDMLVAEANLVKAEKKSKKAA
-464 QG
+464 EDEEKTEE

>member
-1 MSVKVENLEKNMAK
+1 MKKNRLILTAAVAVSVMALAACGSSNKTPEATTAAAEATEASASDTATASQLSADDPEIQALEATEVPELPKFSDMGTVKLCDLTGITVETSPK
-15 LTVEVDNAEFLKAID
+15 LTVDEDMVNSQID
-30 VAYKKNRNK
+30 YLRKNY
-39 FNLPGFRKGKAP
+39 LT
-51 KEMIMKMYGP
+51 ET
-61 QVFFEDAL
+61 ED
-69 NEILDKTYPEAA
+69 AA
-81 KESGLEIV
+81 KEG
-89 SRPEIGVEQIGMDQN
+89 D
-104 VIYTATVAVK
+104 TV
-114 PEVTLG
+114 
-120 EYKGVTVEKAETT
+120 
-133 VSAKEV
+133 
-139 NEKLAAELEKNARV
+139 
-153 VEVEREIKKDDIA
+153 

-172 SVDGVE
+172 
-178 FEGGKG
+178 KMNG
-184 EDYPLTIGSGTFI
+184 EAFNGGSGTGYDLVLGSGSFI
-197 PGFEDQLIGAKKGEK
+197 DGFEDQLIGAKKGEK

-440 TEAAAE
+440 TEAVE
-446 TTVADET
+446 ET
-453 TAEAAEETTAA
+453 TAAADESTAEATEETTAA

>member
-1 MSVKVENLEKNMAK
+1 MKKNRLILTAAVAVSVMALAACGSSNKTPEATTAAAAEATDASASDTATASQLSADDPEIQALEATEVPELPKFSDMGTVKLCDLSSITVETSPK
-15 LTVEVDNAEFLKAID
+15 LTVDEDMVNSQID
-30 VAYKKNRNK
+30 YLRKNY
-39 FNLPGFRKGKAP
+39 LT
-51 KEMIMKMYGP
+51 ET
-61 QVFFEDAL
+61 ED
-69 NEILDKTYPEAA
+69 AA
-81 KESGLEIV
+81 KEG
-89 SRPEIGVEQIGMDQN
+89 D
-104 VIYTATVAVK
+104 TV
-114 PEVTLG
+114 
-120 EYKGVTVEKAETT
+120 
-133 VSAKEV
+133 
-139 NEKLAAELEKNARV
+139 
-153 VEVEREIKKDDIA
+153 

-172 SVDGVE
+172 KMDGE
-178 FEGGKG
+178 AFNG
-184 EDYPLTIGSGTFI
+184 GSGTGCDLVLGSGSFI
-197 PGFEDQLIGAKKGEK
+197 DGFEDQLIGAKKGEK

-295 LQQIVDTSEITV
+295 LQQIVDASEFTV

-446 TTVADET
+446 TTVADES

>member
-120 EYKGVTVEKAETT
+120 EYKGVTIEKAETT

-197 PGFEDQLIGAKKGEK
+197 PGFEDQLIGHKAGETVDVK
-212 LEVNVTFPESY
+212 VTFPENY
-223 PNNPDLAGKPAVFDV
+223 GAKDLAGKEALFA
-238 TVNKVSTMPEL
+238 TTIKT
-249 TDQWVKEHAEDMGSK
+249 VKEKQVPAADDEF
-264 ASDVASFRVEQQ
+264 AS
-276 ALLQAQVDYQY
+276 
-287 NNTIQQDA
+287 
-295 LQQIVDTSEITV
+295 
-307 SDAMQK
+307 
-313 YAEDYV
+313 
-319 ISQEVSTAK
+319 EVSEFDTLDEYK
-328 QYGHGL
+328 KDL
-334 ADMLNMY
+334 KKTL
-341 GMSVDDFKEEIS
+341 KEEKEKA
-353 SYATDYAKQR
+353 ATTTNER
-363 MVVAAIANEQGIKSS
+363 NVIA
-378 DQLIDELAV
+378 
-387 ELSGLAG
+387 
-394 KELNKIQLIEQYGGD
+394 
-409 AVKDEAVNK
+409 
-418 AVLDYVQTQVKV
+418 KV
-430 VETTETSAAA
+430 VENASVEIPAPMLEAQLDNMLYDYQTRLAQQGIPMDQYLKITGQTVEQIKDQMKESAEKNLKTSLVIEAIMEKENITVAEERVDEEFKKIAEQYKMEYDDLKKTVSEEQKESMKREIAFQETIDMLVA
-440 TEAAAE
+440 EANLVKAEKKSKKAAE
-446 TTVADET
+446 DEEKT
-453 TAEAAEETTAA
+453 EE
-464 QG
+464 

>member
-1 MSVKVENLEKNMAK
+1 MKKNRLILTAAVAVSVMALAACGSSNKTPEATTAAAEATEASASDTATASQLSADDPEIQALEATEVPELPKFSDMGTVKLCDLTGITVETSPK
-15 LTVEVDNAEFLKAID
+15 LTVDEDMVNSQID
-30 VAYKKNRNK
+30 YLRKNY
-39 FNLPGFRKGKAP
+39 LT
-51 KEMIMKMYGP
+51 ET
-61 QVFFEDAL
+61 ED
-69 NEILDKTYPEAA
+69 AA
-81 KESGLEIV
+81 KEG
-89 SRPEIGVEQIGMDQN
+89 D
-104 VIYTATVAVK
+104 TV
-114 PEVTLG
+114 
-120 EYKGVTVEKAETT
+120 
-133 VSAKEV
+133 
-139 NEKLAAELEKNARV
+139 
-153 VEVEREIKKDDIA
+153 

-172 SVDGVE
+172 KMNGEAFDG
-178 FEGGKG
+178 
-184 EDYPLTIGSGTFI
+184 GSGTGYDLVLGSGSFI
-197 PGFEDQLIGAKKGEK
+197 DGFEDQLIGAKKGEK

-341 GMSVDDFKEEIS
+341 GMSVDDFKKEIS

-430 VETTETSAAA
+430 VETTETSAAV
-440 TEAAAE
+440 TEAVEE
-446 TTVADET
+446 TTAAVDES
-453 TAEAAEETTAA
+453 TAEAAEETSAA

>member
-1 MSVKVENLEKNMAK
+1 MKKNRLILTAAVAVSVMALAACGSSNKTPEATTAAAEATEASASDTATASQLSADDPEIQALEATEVPELPKFSDMGTVKLCDLTGITVETSPK
-15 LTVEVDNAEFLKAID
+15 LTVDEDMVNSQID
-30 VAYKKNRNK
+30 YLRKNY
-39 FNLPGFRKGKAP
+39 LT
-51 KEMIMKMYGP
+51 ET
-61 QVFFEDAL
+61 ED
-69 NEILDKTYPEAA
+69 AA
-81 KESGLEIV
+81 KEG
-89 SRPEIGVEQIGMDQN
+89 D
-104 VIYTATVAVK
+104 TV
-114 PEVTLG
+114 
-120 EYKGVTVEKAETT
+120 
-133 VSAKEV
+133 
-139 NEKLAAELEKNARV
+139 
-153 VEVEREIKKDDIA
+153 

-172 SVDGVE
+172 KMNGEAFDG
-178 FEGGKG
+178 
-184 EDYPLTIGSGTFI
+184 GSGTGYDLVLGSGSFI
-197 PGFEDQLIGAKKGEK
+197 DGFEDQLIGAKKGEK

-341 GMSVDDFKEEIS
+341 GMSVDDFKKEIS

-440 TEAAAE
+440 TEAVAE
-446 TTVADET
+446 TTVADES
-453 TAEAAEETTAA
+453 TAEATEETTAA

>member
-1 MSVKVENLEKNMAK
+1 MKKNRLILTAAVAVSVMALAACGSSNKTPEATTAAAEATEASASDTATASQLSADDPEIQALEATEVPELPKFSDMGTVKLCDLTGITVETSPK
-15 LTVEVDNAEFLKAID
+15 LTVDEDMVNSQID
-30 VAYKKNRNK
+30 YLRKNY
-39 FNLPGFRKGKAP
+39 LT
-51 KEMIMKMYGP
+51 ET
-61 QVFFEDAL
+61 ED
-69 NEILDKTYPEAA
+69 AA
-81 KESGLEIV
+81 KEG
-89 SRPEIGVEQIGMDQN
+89 D
-104 VIYTATVAVK
+104 TV
-114 PEVTLG
+114 
-120 EYKGVTVEKAETT
+120 
-133 VSAKEV
+133 
-139 NEKLAAELEKNARV
+139 
-153 VEVEREIKKDDIA
+153 

-172 SVDGVE
+172 KMDGE
-178 FEGGKG
+178 AFDG
-184 EDYPLTIGSGTFI
+184 GSGTGYDLVLGSGSFI
-197 PGFEDQLIGAKKGEK
+197 DGFEDQLIGAKKGEK

-307 SDAMQK
+307 SDAMQT

-319 ISQEVSTAK
+319 ISQEISSAK
-328 QYGHGL
+328 QYGYSL

-453 TAEAAEETTAA
+453 TAEAAEETSAA

>member
-1 MSVKVENLEKNMAK
+1 MKKNRLILTAAVAISVMALAACGSSNKTPEATTAAAEATEASASDTATASQLSADDPEIQALEATEVPELPKFSDMGTVKLCDLTGITVETSPK
-15 LTVEVDNAEFLKAID
+15 LTVDEDMVNSQID
-30 VAYKKNRNK
+30 YLRKNY
-39 FNLPGFRKGKAP
+39 LT
-51 KEMIMKMYGP
+51 ET
-61 QVFFEDAL
+61 ED
-69 NEILDKTYPEAA
+69 AA
-81 KESGLEIV
+81 KEG
-89 SRPEIGVEQIGMDQN
+89 D
-104 VIYTATVAVK
+104 TV
-114 PEVTLG
+114 
-120 EYKGVTVEKAETT
+120 
-133 VSAKEV
+133 
-139 NEKLAAELEKNARV
+139 
-153 VEVEREIKKDDIA
+153 

-172 SVDGVE
+172 KMNGEAFDG
-178 FEGGKG
+178 
-184 EDYPLTIGSGTFI
+184 GSGTSYDLVLGSGSFI
-197 PGFEDQLIGAKKGEK
+197 DGFEDQLIGAKKGEK

-249 TDQWVKEHAEDMGSK
+249 TDQWVKDNAEDMGSK

-307 SDAMQK
+307 SDEMQK

-328 QYGHGL
+328 QYGYGL

-341 GMSVDDFKEEIS
+341 GMSVDDFKEEIAG
-353 SYATDYAKQR
+353 YATDYAKQR
-363 MVVAAIANEQGIKSS
+363 MVVAAIANEQGIRSN
-378 DQLIDELAV
+378 DQLIDELAA

-453 TAEAAEETTAA
+453 TAEAAEETSAA

>member
-1 MSVKVENLEKNMAK
+1 MKKNRLILTAAVAVSVMALAACGSSNKTPEATTAAAAEATDASASDTATASQLSADDPEIQALEATEVPELPKFSDMGTVKLCDLTGITVETSPK
-15 LTVEVDNAEFLKAID
+15 LTVDEDMVNSQID
-30 VAYKKNRNK
+30 YLRKNY
-39 FNLPGFRKGKAP
+39 LT
-51 KEMIMKMYGP
+51 ET
-61 QVFFEDAL
+61 ED
-69 NEILDKTYPEAA
+69 AA
-81 KESGLEIV
+81 KEG
-89 SRPEIGVEQIGMDQN
+89 D
-104 VIYTATVAVK
+104 TV
-114 PEVTLG
+114 
-120 EYKGVTVEKAETT
+120 
-133 VSAKEV
+133 
-139 NEKLAAELEKNARV
+139 
-153 VEVEREIKKDDIA
+153 

-172 SVDGVE
+172 KMNGEAFDG
-178 FEGGKG
+178 
-184 EDYPLTIGSGTFI
+184 GSGTGYDLVLGSGSFI
-197 PGFEDQLIGAKKGEK
+197 DGFEDQLIGAKKGEK

-446 TTVADET
+446 TTVADES

>member
-1 MSVKVENLEKNMAK
+1 MKKNRLILTAAVAVSVMALAACGSSNKTPEATTAAAAEATDASASDTATASQLSADDPEIQALEATEVPELPKFSDMGTVKLCDLTGITVETSPK
-15 LTVEVDNAEFLKAID
+15 LTVDEDMVNSQID
-30 VAYKKNRNK
+30 YLRKNY
-39 FNLPGFRKGKAP
+39 LT
-51 KEMIMKMYGP
+51 ET
-61 QVFFEDAL
+61 ED
-69 NEILDKTYPEAA
+69 AA
-81 KESGLEIV
+81 KEG
-89 SRPEIGVEQIGMDQN
+89 D
-104 VIYTATVAVK
+104 TV
-114 PEVTLG
+114 
-120 EYKGVTVEKAETT
+120 
-133 VSAKEV
+133 
-139 NEKLAAELEKNARV
+139 
-153 VEVEREIKKDDIA
+153 

-172 SVDGVE
+172 KMDGE
-178 FEGGKG
+178 AFNG
-184 EDYPLTIGSGTFI
+184 GSGTSYDLVLGSGSFI
-197 PGFEDQLIGAKKGEK
+197 DGFEDQLIGAKKGEK

-295 LQQIVDTSEITV
+295 LQQIVDASEFTV

-328 QYGHGL
+328 QYGYGL

-440 TEAAAE
+440 TEAAEE
-446 TTVADET
+446 TTAAES
-453 TAEAAEETTAA
+453 TAEAAEETSAA